1 MSAPVECTRRFARR
15 SPGPSTQS
23 LLLAA
28 LLLLPV
34 FSDRA
39 AAQAG
44 GIEVSAAET
53 LFAQGPRVSFTHF
66 DERRSDLYNGSHT
79 VFAPLGRRLVV
90 RRDIL
95 GIDHGVR
102 RDITLSALLPWVRR
116 RASSLA
122 GTLSSSG
129 PGDIALLAKVRAHQ
143 ELWMQGAFNVA
154 VIGGLEAPTGSTGE
168 RDAGLRLAPG
178 MQPGSGAWNPFAAV
192 SATLDIARLRFD
204 ARAFYKRHG
213 EGAQDLQPGDFVSLE
228 VDAAY
233 HFLHTRYPGPTASAK
248 LGLQWRR
255 QDRDELASPTWPP
268 SAGHRRGQGLGARA
282 RPAGGAAERRAMNAG
297 LTSPP
302 YFT

>member
-1 MSAPVECTRRFARR
+1 
-15 SPGPSTQS
+15 
-23 LLLAA
+23 
-28 LLLLPV
+28 
-34 FSDRA
+34 
-39 AAQAG
+39 
-44 GIEVSAAET
+44 
-53 LFAQGPRVSFTHF
+53 
-66 DERRSDLYNGSHT
+66 
-79 VFAPLGRRLVV
+79 
-90 RRDIL
+90 
-95 GIDHGVR
+95 
-102 RDITLSALLPWVRR
+102 
-116 RASSLA
+116 
-122 GTLSSSG
+122 
-129 PGDIALLAKVRAHQ
+129 
-143 ELWMQGAFNVA
+143 
-154 VIGGLEAPTGSTGE
+154 
-168 RDAGLRLAPG
+168 